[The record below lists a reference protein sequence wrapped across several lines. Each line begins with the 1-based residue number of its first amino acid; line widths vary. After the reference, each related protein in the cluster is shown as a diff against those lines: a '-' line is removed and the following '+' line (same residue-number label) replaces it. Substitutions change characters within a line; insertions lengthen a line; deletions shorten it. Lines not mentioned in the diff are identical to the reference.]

1 MPVIKV
7 SVKTWNEVKQADQ
20 TIRLAFG
27 EVLLK
32 EQEQTGASLRDLK
45 DRHGVSHMTIQN
57 LINKAKARR
66 AELENVTA

>member
-7 SVKTWNEVKQADQ
+7 SAETWNEVKAAEK

-32 EQEQTGASLRDLK
+32 EKDKGASLRELGEE
-45 DRHGVSHMTIQN
+45 HGISHMTVAN
-57 LINKAKARR
+57 LIKQAETRH
-66 AELENVTA
+66 AELEKVTA